1 MTREEAAKAC
11 PQATEFVRRMR
22 NEFPGLQ
29 VLYVEENGHTF
40 GSVPAWREDEDRRP
54 D

>member
-22 NEFPGLQ
+22 EEFPNLD
-29 VLYVEENGHTF
+29 VLYVAENGHTF
-40 GSVPAWREDEDRRP
+40 GTKEFGCK
-54 D
+54 